1 MTYVMGAIL
10 GAALGGAV
18 GLLKKRFV
26 WGDYLEREADAPGEA
41 SALYTRML
49 ISNFVN
55 IATLAAAFF
64 LRNVQPFNAMAFL
77 IGTAF
82 ALAILNRFAMMRTAR
97 PNNKT
102 AKTADEDRKEESDR

>member
-1 MTYVMGAIL
+1 MTYVL
-10 GAALGGAV
+10 GAVLGIVLGGVV

-26 WGDYLEREADAPGEA
+26 WGDYLKRDADAAGEA
-41 SALYTRML
+41 GALYSRMI

-64 LRNVQPFNAMAFL
+64 LRDVQPFNAIAFL

-82 ALAILNRFAMMRTAR
+82 ALVVANRFAMMGS
-97 PNNKT
+97 NKSE
-102 AKTADEDRKEESDR
+102 DDRKEE